1 MNAACIRLDRVSL
14 DFPVFHT
21 GGRSL
26 KKLLLSAGGRLH
38 RTGRDS
44 LRVAALRGIS
54 LAIAPGERI
63 GLLGGNGAGKTSL
76 LRVLGGIYEPSHGTV
91 ITQGRRHALLHP
103 EQGMHP
109 DLTGRENIRLG
120 GLYHGL
126 SGTALRGL
134 EDDVAAFAALGEFLD
149 LPLRVY
155 SAGMAVRLGFSLATA
170 IRPNILLMDEW
181 FLAGD
186 AAFMQRAYTRLADL
200 VRGVDILVLATH
212 QDQVLRDWC
221 TRVIWLDQ
229 GRVRADGPPGDVID
243 AYHRCPAAPPMTA
256 QPALG

>member
-1 MNAACIRLDRVSL
+1 MNAASIRLDRVSL
-14 DFPVFHT
+14 DFPVFHA

-38 RTGRDS
+38 RTARDS
-44 LRVAALRGIS
+44 LRVAALRDVS

-91 ITQGRRHALLHP
+91 MTQGRRHALLHP

-109 DLTGRENIRLG
+109 DLTGRENIHLG

-126 SGTALRGL
+126 SGAELRGL
-134 EDDVAAFAALGEFLD
+134 EADVAAFAALGEFLD

-186 AAFMQRAYTRLADL
+186 AAFMQRAHTRLADL
-200 VRGVDILVLATH
+200 VRDVDILVLATH

-229 GRVRADGPPGDVID
+229 GSVRADGTPGEVID
-243 AYHRCPAAPPMTA
+243 AYHRCAPATPMTA
-256 QPALG
+256 QPALR